1 MTCFFFGFYFYFYWF
16 IARKAV
22 AILNCL
28 AMLQYFLV
36 LILTT
41 SRDTTK
47 LAFLTLAVL
56 KVGIMNV
63 GCFETGIFGVWAS

>member
-1 MTCFFFGFYFYFYWF
+1 
-16 IARKAV
+16 
-22 AILNCL
+22 
-28 AMLQYFLV
+28 MLQYFLI

-41 SRDTTK
+41 IRDTTK

-63 GCFETGIFGVWAS
+63 GCFETGIFGV

>member
-1 MTCFFFGFYFYFYWF
+1 MHNWV

-36 LILTT
+36 LLFTT
-41 SRDTTK
+41 ICDTTK

-63 GCFETGIFGVWAS
+63 GCLETGIFGVCAS

>member
-1 MTCFFFGFYFYFYWF
+1 MLTLKSPRKGPPAG
-16 IARKAV
+16 IILTRAPGRKAV

-47 LAFLTLAVL
+47 LTFLTLAVL

-63 GCFETGIFGVWAS
+63 GCFETN